1 MNAALFFHAERSKR
15 MNYVLQCEDCKR
27 PAQMISVTK
36 AEKSTHTEVKKEYE
50 KMCPCG
56 GEIKPTLE

>member
-1 MNAALFFHAERSKR
+1 MRLSFSFERSEM

-50 KMCPCG
+50 KTCSCG
-56 GEIKPTLE
+56 GMIKPMIE

>member
-1 MNAALFFHAERSKR
+1 MDVALFFHAERSER

-36 AEKSTHTEVKKEYE
+36 AEKSTHTEVKKEKTYL
-50 KMCPCG
+50 CG
-56 GEIKPTLE
+56 GRLDL

>member
-1 MNAALFFHAERSKR
+1 

-27 PAQMISVTK
+27 PAQLISVTK

-50 KMCPCG
+50 KTCSYG
-56 GEIKPTLE
+56 GEIHVELE